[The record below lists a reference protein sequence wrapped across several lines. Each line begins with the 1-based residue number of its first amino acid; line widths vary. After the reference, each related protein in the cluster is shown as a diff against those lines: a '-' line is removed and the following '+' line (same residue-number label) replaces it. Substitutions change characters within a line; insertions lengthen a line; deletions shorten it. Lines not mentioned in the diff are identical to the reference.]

1 MSIPYVVPRAASA
14 RVRNGRASRRTSRN
28 REVVVEENTAA
39 VLRGL
44 GELGE
49 KMERRLEAEQSERA
63 SGDERFAVRELVH
76 ECFKVGE
83 IRELLETRGIK
94 AAEQRC
100 NKWTLASKV
109 AILCPLAEVQE
120 FLAARQNPNDTKR
133 NRGTPSDQTTF
144 PITKARKRIDDAR

>member
-1 MSIPYVVPRAASA
+1 MCKF
-14 RVRNGRASRRTSRN
+14 
-28 REVVVEENTAA
+28 VEENRAG

-49 KMERRLEAEQSERA
+49 KMERRLEAEQCERA

-76 ECFKVGE
+76 ECLKVGE
-83 IRELLETRGIK
+83 IRELLETRGIT
-94 AAEQRC
+94 AVERRC
-100 NKWTLASKV
+100 NKWSLASKV

-144 PITKARKRIDDAR
+144 PITKAQQKVDDARGSLCDTGDRPAPE